1 MIPQVDCKVEA
12 VCQINPSEDPE
23 KIKALFSNILD
34 GFELKL
40 DGYSA
45 KATASEIESL
55 SKIHDSI
62 QKHHSKRVYWR
73 FLNNNLEE
81 NSTWFYLNKQAAFVD
96 TITLCEHDNESPLGP
111 VKVTIH
117 SKNIERIIEWLAN

>member
-1 MIPQVDCKVEA
+1 MEA